1 VTTRAQHTR
10 TDWGIAL
17 GVTAIALAVYL
28 VTLAPGLT
36 FAHNGSDGGDL
47 IAAAYTLGVPH
58 PTGYP
63 TYTLLAW
70 LFSRLPLGT
79 IAYRVNLLSAFC
91 AALAVGLFYLVD
103 RTLAAPDDASR
114 TSRAISA
121 AAALTLAFS
130 SLLWSQAVISEV
142 YALLTLFATLLL
154 WLLLRWRRGGGDGW
168 LWAAGLAL
176 GLGLGN
182 HITLIFF
189 VPAAAYLLW
198 PERDRRLRPRVWL
211 PTLGLLLSGLLVYA
225 YLPLAAAHRPPVNW
239 GDPRTWKGFWWVV
252 SAKQYQGF
260 AFGLPTVQVPNR
272 LGNWALLLGEQF
284 GWWGLV
290 LALFGGRQVWQ
301 QDRRLTKFTLIWG
314 GLVAVY
320 AFFYDTGD
328 SYVYLLPVMML
339 LALGWAAGV
348 RGILTLAAQRSR
360 TRQQIALIA
369 LLLLPLGSLAL
380 HWQANDL
387 HGDWS
392 SHTYAY
398 RLLEPVAPDSL
409 IIVRGDEPTFALW
422 YAVYAEG
429 ARPDVAIVNG
439 PMLAFIWYREHVRHL
454 YPDLVVGEPTGLPIT
469 WDDLVHNL
477 AADNLPYRPVY
488 LTDPKEEWADWFETS
503 EEGRVP
509 IYRVEA
515 VH

>member
-1 VTTRAQHTR
+1 MRRTRI
-10 TDWGIAL
+10 DLLGAL
-17 GVTAIALAVYL
+17 GVTAIALGVY
-28 VTLAPGLT
+28 VATLAPGLT

-79 IAYRVNLLSAFC
+79 IAYRVNLLSALC
-91 AALAVGLFYLVD
+91 AALVGGIFYLVD
-103 RTLAAPDDASR
+103 RLLAAPEDETW
-114 TSRAISA
+114 TSRAVSA

-142 YALLTLFATLLL
+142 YTLLLLFAALLL
-154 WLLLRWRRGGGDGW
+154 WLILRWRSGDGDPF

-182 HITLIFF
+182 HLTLIFIA
-189 VPAAAYLLW
+189 PAAAYLLW
-198 PERDRRLRPRVWL
+198 PERRRWLRLRAWL
-211 PTLGLLLSGLLVYA
+211 PTLVLLLSGLLVYV

-239 GDPRTWKGFWWVV
+239 GDPRTWQGFWWVV

-260 AFGLPTVQVPNR
+260 AFGLPTIQVPNR
-272 LGNWALLLGEQF
+272 LGNWALLFGEQF

-290 LALFGGRQVWQ
+290 LALFGGWQ
-301 QDRRLTKFTLIWG
+301 LRRREQRLVQFALIWG

-339 LALGWAAGV
+339 LALGWAEGV
-348 RGILTLAAQRSR
+348 RRLVQMAGQRSYR
-360 TRQQIALIA
+360 WGRIALVV

-387 HGDWS
+387 RGDWS
-392 SHTYAY
+392 DHTYAY
-398 RLLEPVAPDSL
+398 QLLEPVEPDSL
-409 IIVRGDEPTFALW
+409 IVVRGDQPTFALW

-439 PMLAFIWYREHVRHL
+439 PMLAFIWYRQHVRHL
-454 YPDLVVGEPTGLPIT
+454 YPDLVVGEPTGQPIT

-477 AADNLPYRPVY
+477 VADNLPQRAVY
-488 LTDPKEEWADWFETS
+488 LTDPKEAWADWFET
-503 EEGRVP
+503 EPEGRVP
-509 IYRVEA
+509 IERVTA